1 MNKKVNKMEKAKKK
15 GTLQTLQA
23 NVEIPDNCEFKRE
36 NQSITVKGPKGEIT
50 RILSDKQ
57 VKIAKNDK
65 ELILTY
71 DKITQR
77 EKKNLFTTAAHMRN
91 MIRGVQE
98 GFTYKLKICSGHFPM
113 SVALKGNV
121 FEIKNFIGEKVPRT
135 LKIKPGVD
143 VKIDGDIVTVYA
155 IDKEMAGLTAGAIEK
170 LTRRPGFDKRIFQD
184 GIYIT
189 EKDGKK
195 IGN

>member
-1 MNKKVNKMEKAKKK
+1 MEKAKKK
-15 GTLQTLQA
+15 GTLQTLQSL
-23 NVEIPDNCEFKRE
+23 VVIPDNCEFKRDGQ
-36 NQSITVKGPKGEIT
+36 NISIKGPKGEIT

-57 VKIAKNDK
+57 IKITKK
-65 ELILTY
+65 EGTLILTY
-71 DKITQR
+71 DKMTQR
-77 EKKNLFTTAAHMRN
+77 EKKNLFTTAAHLRN

-98 GFTYKLKICSGHFPM
+98 GFTYTLKICSGHFPM
-113 SVALKGNV
+113 SVALKGGV

-135 LKIKPGVD
+135 LKIKQGAN
-143 VKIDGDIVTVYA
+143 VKIEGDIVTVYA
-155 IDKEMAGLTAGAIEK
+155 IDKELAGLTAGAIEK

-195 IGN
+195 IV